1 MELAHCHPVYE
12 HKGSLATYQLLKASY
27 YWPTMKRDVA
37 EFVKKCF
44 FYQGKHRHLNPVPP

>member
-1 MELAHCHPVYE
+1 MELAHCHPLYE